1 MILNKDTENQNL
13 DETKIKEGIKLLTSE
28 LLIDAEKAIK
38 FHDRTPEVR
47 QALTINE
54 ISNLFIFDFTSG
66 DPKTDEAYKILKIIR
81 TSVLRLYIQDLEFMG
96 VKINNNADKTTF
108 VINLCEELQDP
119 KYNDLHLGALIVAS
133 KRVIEIPQ
141 EELQLAEAAITAAK
155 KNTPHNLSIKKNDE
169 FKQPIDAL
177 GKRIFNLNENNSLV
191 RENDKGNVCVG
202 GNVDVANKRERR
214 NDEEIKILY
223 SIEFKETKEKNITI
237 KNVWNRLS
245 AFEQRVYNAIGNL
258 YFNGNEIISAREIAG
273 LIGKDSNPNKAQIK
287 KILESVKKLMG
298 IVVTIDNTDETGR
311 HYDTYSNRTFN
322 ILYASFY
329 EDRPVY
335 INGKLVKNPI
345 CIYQTPGL
353 FEFALNRN
361 NYITYNKNLLK
372 LGARQTDAVI
382 KLQDYL
388 LQEIARIKAGKRNNK
403 MLLSTICKECDITG
417 KNAPERALDIIQ
429 ECLEYWMSEAC
440 GNYIKGYSIP
450 KTKTV
455 KGIKKKI
462 PISEKYIKI
471 FYDKK

>member
-1 MILNKDTENQNL
+1 MILNKDINDVNLEEVDTEA
-13 DETKIKEGIKLLTSE
+13 IRFLTAE
-28 LLIDAEKAIK
+28 LLLDTEKRK
-38 FHDRTPEVR
+38 RFSDKTPEVR
-47 QALTINE
+47 QSLTIHE
-54 ISNLFIFDFTSG
+54 ISTLYILDYNVG
-66 DPKTDEAYKILKIIR
+66 DPKMDAALELLKIIR
-81 TSVLRLYIQDLEFMG
+81 TSTLRLYIFDLDFMG

-119 KYNDLHLGALIVAS
+119 KYNDLHLGALVAAG

-155 KNTPHNLSIKKNDE
+155 KNTPHILSIKKNDE

-191 RENDKGNVCVG
+191 RENDKGNIFVG

-223 SIEFKETKEKNITI
+223 SIEFKEAKEKNITI

-273 LIGKDSNPNKAQIK
+273 LIGKDTKPNNNQIK
-287 KILESVKKLMG
+287 KILERVKKLMG

-311 HYDTYSNRTFN
+311 RYDTYSNRTFN

-335 INGKLVKNPI
+335 INGKLVNNPI

-372 LGARQTDAVI
+372 LGIRQTDTMI
-382 KLQDYL
+382 RLQDYL

-417 KNAPERALDIIQ
+417 KNAPERALDTIK

-440 GNYIKGYSIP
+440 GNYIKGYSVP
-450 KTKTV
+450 ETKTV

-471 FYDKK
+471 FYDK